1 MDSSDHDLLLWQCG
15 IGLGEKLAA
24 VTERAP
30 IRTID
35 DKNKRR
41 ILYPP
46 FKVDAK
52 AAIRWKKAALN
63 KVELDGRF
71 YNR

>member
-1 MDSSDHDLLLWQCG
+1 M
-15 IGLGEKLAA
+15 AA
-24 VTERAP
+24 VTKRAP